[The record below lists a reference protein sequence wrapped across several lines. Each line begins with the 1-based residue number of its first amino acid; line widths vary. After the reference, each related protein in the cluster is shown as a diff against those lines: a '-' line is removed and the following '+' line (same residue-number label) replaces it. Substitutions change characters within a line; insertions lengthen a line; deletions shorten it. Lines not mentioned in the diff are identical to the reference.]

1 MAGEAHVI
9 QSRIVPI
16 GTVVSLVQFRYSN
29 TIRSLPVLYNSL
41 RNRLS
46 RIVYS
51 VRIGPPQPKFLC
63 FQPHPQN
70 LQPNGPFLMPRT
82 AAPAARQN
90 YGTTA
95 ETLARSPWG
104 LRVPPS
110 GGVCPCANPQNKNF
124 RATCEMRGDAAL
136 TTLPN
141 VASLMFPSTEPLPSN
156 WVWLKVLNVS
166 KRNSRDL
173 LSVNFVTL

>member
-1 MAGEAHVI
+1 MRADGRRGGSNSVAYC
-9 QSRIVPI
+9 PI
-16 GTVVSLVQFRYSN
+16 GTVVSLVQFWYSN
-29 TIRSLPVLYNSL
+29 TIRSPPVLYNSL

-63 FQPHPQN
+63 LQLHPQN

-95 ETLARSPWG
+95 ELSPGGPGAFACLPAEVSAHVPILKIRTLERLAKCAG
-104 LRVPPS
+104 VP
-110 GGVCPCANPQNKNF
+110 
-124 RATCEMRGDAAL
+124 L
-136 TTLPN
+136 
-141 VASLMFPSTEPLPSN
+141 
-156 WVWLKVLNVS
+156 
-166 KRNSRDL
+166 
-173 LSVNFVTL
+173 